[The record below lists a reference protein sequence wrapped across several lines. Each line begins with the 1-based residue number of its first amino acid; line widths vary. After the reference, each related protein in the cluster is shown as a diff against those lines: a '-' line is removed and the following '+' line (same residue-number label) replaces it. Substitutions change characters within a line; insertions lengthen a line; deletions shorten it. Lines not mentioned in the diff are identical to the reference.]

1 MGDVRLVI
9 RAGEEHVFRS
19 ALAGQVA
26 IFKEAAR
33 DEVEPVLDVLHVA
46 CAAHAVGDDSK
57 PATKAREQQLERRA

>member
-33 DEVEPVLDVLHVA
+33 DEVEPVLDVLDSVR
-46 CAAHAVGDDSK
+46 AAHAVCNNWE
-57 PATKAREQQLERRA
+57 PLNAN